1 MVNFPDENIDL
12 ENSSFDVRGRILLGK
27 QVKVHLESGEFLLVR
42 RAGEIPLGEQAGELM
57 ERPPSHL
64 GVPPGSVRVEAP
76 R

>member
-27 QVKVHLESGEFLLVR
+27 QVHLDAGEFFLVR